1 MRTFCRIVD
10 SFSAMFK
17 INERDMLKKACR
29 FRVGEKNSE
38 NIVKSP
44 MVIGRKGEDETA
56 RPS

>member
-1 MRTFCRIVD
+1 
-10 SFSAMFK
+10 MFK
-17 INERDMLKKACR
+17 ISERGMLKKACR